1 MAARRKR
8 ITPLVPKDEA
18 KLRHD
23 FMDAVISD
31 YRGQIDELESAI
43 GMYMVGRHFGWKIL
57 YLVHSKRTMKKY
69 EEILG
74 IKASEAF
81 EPFGPDAP
89 STRAFELLQHASNFW
104 KVVSGEEKLPLDRE
118 QRRSS
123 T

>member
-1 MAARRKR
+1 
-8 ITPLVPKDEA
+8 
-18 KLRHD
+18 
-23 FMDAVISD
+23 MDAVISGF
-31 YRGQIDELESAI
+31 RGQIDELESAI

-57 YLVHSKRTMKKY
+57 YVIHSKRTIKKY

-74 IKASEAF
+74 IKATEAF

-89 STRAFELLQHASNFW
+89 STNAFELLQNASNFW
-104 KVVSGEEKLPLDRE
+104 KVVSGDEKLPLDRE

>member
-1 MAARRKR
+1 
-8 ITPLVPKDEA
+8 
-18 KLRHD
+18 
-23 FMDAVISD
+23 MDAVISD